1 MLFESSQK
9 DLKTLVAKSA
19 DLTNK
24 PFQHSVIN
32 VKGEIDFYA
41 DELDITLNIL
51 CRDIDGRRVKVNDLE
66 IELFRSNK
74 YIVLVIAKLNFPDS
88 AILASAHSIITDEA
102 LSPNSLDDEVLIFI
116 FNYLSYTYIGSFLCQ
131 NITNDSTKS
140 DTEE

>member
-9 DLKTLVAKSA
+9 DFKTLVAKSA

-74 YIVLVIAKLNFPDS
+74 DIVLVIAKLNFPDDP
-88 AILASAHSIITDEA
+88 ILWSGNKVLWMDGNTGQKCNP
-102 LSPNSLDDEVLIFI
+102 PNYSSLLENLANRIRSFIDD
-116 FNYLSYTYIGSFLCQ
+116 
-131 NITNDSTKS
+131 D
-140 DTEE
+140 